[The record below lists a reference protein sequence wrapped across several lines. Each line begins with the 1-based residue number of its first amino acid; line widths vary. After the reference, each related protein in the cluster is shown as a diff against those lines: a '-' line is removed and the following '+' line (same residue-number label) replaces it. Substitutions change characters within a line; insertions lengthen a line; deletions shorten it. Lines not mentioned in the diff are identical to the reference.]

1 MREIYT
7 KFALMTLAKYKN
19 QQSNE
24 IYSKLTIKTPKQHP
38 WRCSDVFTVNSGQV
52 NCFDQGLLQL
62 PGVFDNL
69 I

>member
-38 WRCSDVFTVNSGQV
+38 
-52 NCFDQGLLQL
+52 
-62 PGVFDNL
+62 
-69 I
+69 